1 MQIELDRVTVR
12 PFAPEDAA
20 DLWEILGDAQTMAYL
35 ERPYDFPGTQAF
47 LQDFCI
53 ARKGAL
59 ACVCRETGKVI
70 GYLLFHALQ
79 SGVYEL
85 GWAFNRRFW
94 RQGYAFEALDGLIAY
109 AFEKLGA
116 HKVFAETIDTV
127 RSVGL
132 MRKLGMR
139 REGVQ
144 RAQTQDSNGAW
155 TDLYLYGMTCGDYW
169 AGRPRSGDK
178 EEAGAEK
185 AF

>member
-1 MQIELDRVTVR
+1 MPAKARWR
-12 PFAPEDAA
+12 AFA
-20 DLWEILGDAQTMAYL
+20 
-35 ERPYDFPGTQAF
+35 
-47 LQDFCI
+47 
-53 ARKGAL
+53 
-59 ACVCRETGKVI
+59 GKPAVI

-169 AGRPRSGDK
+169 AGRPQIGDK
-178 EEAGAEK
+178 EKTGLKKRFDAGQAQTPGRRDCRCSGR
-185 AF
+185 FWR

>member
-109 AFEKLGA
+109 AFEKLGGA
-116 HKVFAETIDTV
+116 QGICRNHRYRAFRRPDAQAGHAQGGRSKSADAGLKRRVDGFISV
-127 RSVGL
+127 RYDVRGL
-132 MRKLGMR
+132 LGWAAADRRQRKNR
-139 REGVQ
+139 R
-144 RAQTQDSNGAW
+144 
-155 TDLYLYGMTCGDYW
+155 
-169 AGRPRSGDK
+169 
-178 EEAGAEK
+178 
-185 AF
+185 